1 MNRKKYLL
9 LFKYIANAYIRTFLF
24 SIPFTVLFFVI
35 LLVSGMYSR
44 LDLKFDS
51 PVLVLPM
58 LVSLIL
64 AAVVLVFGL
73 ILYVY
78 KYRRNVDKT
87 AFYRAVSAAMED
99 GSNTV
104 GKGRHGK

>member
-24 SIPFTVLFFVI
+24 SIPFTVLFFII

-87 AFYRAVSAAMED
+87 AFYRAVSAAMEN

-104 GKGRHGK
+104 GKGRRGK

>member
-9 LFKYIANAYIRTFLF
+9 LFKYTANAYIRTFLF
-24 SIPFTVLFFVI
+24 SIPFTALFFGI
-35 LLVSGMYSR
+35 LAVSGMYGR

-58 LVSLIL
+58 LASLIL
-64 AAVVLVFGL
+64 AAVVLIFGL

-78 KYRRNVDKT
+78 KYRRTTEKT
-87 AFYRAVSAAMED
+87 AFFKAVSAAMTNGE
-99 GSNTV
+99 NTT
-104 GKGRHGK
+104 GKDKLGK

>member
-9 LFKYIANAYIRTFLF
+9 LFKYVANAYIRTFLF
-24 SIPFTVLFFVI
+24 SIPFTALFFVI
-35 LLVSGMYSR
+35 LLVSGMYSW

-58 LVSLIL
+58 LASLIL

-78 KYRRNVDKT
+78 KYRRTVDKT
-87 AFYRAVSAAMED
+87 AFYKAVSDAMGEEKR
-99 GSNTV
+99 TL
-104 GKGRHGK
+104 GRKAE

>member
-9 LFKYIANAYIRTFLF
+9 LFKYTVRAYIRTFLV
-24 SIPFTVLFFVI
+24 SIPFTALFFVI
-35 LLVSGMYSR
+35 LAVSGMYSR

-58 LVSLIL
+58 LASLIL
-64 AAVVLVFGL
+64 AAVMLIFGL

-78 KYRRNVDKT
+78 KYRRSPEKT
-87 AFYRAVSAAMED
+87 AFYKAVSAAMTNGD
-99 GSNTV
+99 NTT
-104 GKGRHGK
+104 GKGKLSE

>member
-1 MNRKKYLL
+1 MDRKKYLL
-9 LFKYIANAYIRTFLF
+9 LFKYVANAYIRTFLF
-24 SIPFTVLFFVI
+24 SIPFTALFFVI

-58 LVSLIL
+58 LASLIL

-78 KYRRNVDKT
+78 KYRRTVDKT
-87 AFYRAVSAAMED
+87 AFCKATSAAMGEENRSAVRKA
-99 GSNTV
+99 G
-104 GKGRHGK
+104 